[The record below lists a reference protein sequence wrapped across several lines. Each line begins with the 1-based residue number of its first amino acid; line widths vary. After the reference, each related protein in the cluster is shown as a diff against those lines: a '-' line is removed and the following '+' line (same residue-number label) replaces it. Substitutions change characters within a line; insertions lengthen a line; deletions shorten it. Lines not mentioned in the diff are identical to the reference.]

1 MTMMMVMVMMMKTMM
16 EMMATIMIMM
26 SVDGSPDASKESPY
40 WRIDLEATS
49 EKLRRYRWPPGEWV
63 VLGRVRTMR
72 GLGAELERSDWPESI
87 VRQAVTVKKVAC
99 YF

>member
-1 MTMMMVMVMMMKTMM
+1 MTMMMVMTMKTMM

-26 SVDGSPDASKESPY
+26 SVDRSPDAGKQSPY
-40 WRIDLEATS
+40 WRINPEATS
-49 EKLRRYRWPPGEWV
+49 EKLRRYRWPPDEWV

-72 GLGAELERSDWPESI
+72 GLGAELERSGWPKSI

-99 YF
+99 YL